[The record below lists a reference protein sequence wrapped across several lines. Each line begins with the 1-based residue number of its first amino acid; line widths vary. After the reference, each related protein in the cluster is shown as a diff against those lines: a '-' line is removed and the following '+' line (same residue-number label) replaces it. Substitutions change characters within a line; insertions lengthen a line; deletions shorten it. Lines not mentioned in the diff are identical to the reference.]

1 MTNIAD
7 YIKYFEEF
15 GFEDPEF
22 FKSGHAIQ
30 QCQAYLLEQ
39 IMAGVTPED
48 LIVSETNCLGLNRT
62 DYVGGINK
70 LVAVALSFSGAG
82 VVDIYNWAAQ
92 YDKLGKVIINNHM
105 DSITLKLKPH
115 LSGMLAMPMSLSM
128 KEIYKNKEIRYSFG
142 EFNTLNDNDQIM
154 NHIETDNQ
162 EIVDLIVKS
171 SSILARGKEILYL
184 RLAKYNETLNVR
196 KLLLGTIDLT
206 RSDIHQKLLGQFSF
220 VDKDNRG
227 ISSTFYPRWDSG
239 LIEVPAVKNYLVAH
253 GEQVLN
259 EVLSSRDYSA
269 RNSLHS
275 THEESCRDR
284 QVELLDQC
292 IQLVKPTREACAKL
306 FYSGIKYENSG
317 FLLDLLER
325 KDWIKQFCI
334 DLAGDDSEKPLYEQ
348 AVKSFIQIIGVPTIV
363 SAIATVPDDAQ
374 ADELIASLYKKTNDA
389 SLPSRLK
396 NLTVLAR
403 VFCDDLSI

>member
-1 MTNIAD
+1 
-7 YIKYFEEF
+7 
-15 GFEDPEF
+15 
-22 FKSGHAIQ
+22 
-30 QCQAYLLEQ
+30 
-39 IMAGVTPED
+39 MAGVTPED